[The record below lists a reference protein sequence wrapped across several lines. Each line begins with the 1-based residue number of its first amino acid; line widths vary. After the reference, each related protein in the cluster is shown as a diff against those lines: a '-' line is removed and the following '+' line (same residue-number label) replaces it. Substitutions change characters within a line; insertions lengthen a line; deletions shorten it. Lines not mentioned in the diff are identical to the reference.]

1 MVYEQKWARV
11 VVRWCMARKPS
22 YYCCDRSL
30 TAELRRLTRAGPHIP
45 CHLQSFPIS
54 LLSFFP
60 PILCC
65 IFPPPPFPS
74 FSLMPNNTSPDPT
87 TAIYNLYHF
96 LFSLSLLYCIFYI
109 LAGPFL
115 NRNDHHIVSTV
126 QALTS
131 SGLANGRIVLPKIL
145 QLQKPGLQSVSLTSD
160 MDQLPPLWLYA
171 DTFPTPS
178 FIRWLSK

>member
-1 MVYEQKWARV
+1 MVYGQKWARV

-54 LLSFFP
+54 LLSFFA

-87 TAIYNLYHF
+87 TAIYNLYHCLVF
-96 LFSLSLLYCIFYI
+96 FSLSPLYCLFPLFCILFVVVYYLWLSSSFPFFLLSADTCKTTHPRRFSCDPKSFCIFF
-109 LAGPFL
+109 LA
-115 NRNDHHIVSTV
+115 T
-126 QALTS
+126 Q
-131 SGLANGRIVLPKIL
+131 
-145 QLQKPGLQSVSLTSD
+145 VSLAPTHVS
-160 MDQLPPLWLYA
+160 PLVGHA
-171 DTFPTPS
+171 FEFP
-178 FIRWLSK
+178 L

>member
-1 MVYEQKWARV
+1 MYGQKWARV

-54 LLSFFP
+54 LLSFFA

-96 LFSLSLLYCIFYI
+96 LVFSLFFNFFTLSSAFSSLSSIIFGCLLPSPFSFYQLTRAKPHIHEGSPVI
-109 LAGPFL
+109 LNL
-115 NRNDHHIVSTV
+115 
-126 QALTS
+126 
-131 SGLANGRIVLPKIL
+131 
-145 QLQKPGLQSVSLTSD
+145 SVS
-160 MDQLPPLWLYA
+160 
-171 DTFPTPS
+171 S
-178 FIRWLSK
+178 F

>member
-1 MVYEQKWARV
+1 MWVSHSRVSASYGFIIHMYVQRMGMVYGQKWARV

-54 LLSFFP
+54 LLSFFA

-65 IFPPPPFPS
+65 IFPPPPSPS

-87 TAIYNLYHF
+87 TAIYNLYHCLVF
-96 LFSLSLLYCIFYI
+96 FSLSPLYCLFPLFCI
-109 LAGPFL
+109 LFVVVDYL
-115 NRNDHHIVSTV
+115 
-126 QALTS
+126 
-131 SGLANGRIVLPKIL
+131 
-145 QLQKPGLQSVSLTSD
+145 
-160 MDQLPPLWLYA
+160 
-171 DTFPTPS
+171 
-178 FIRWLSK
+178 